1 MNHVDVIAKFVYAK
15 GRANARFGRRNSTG
29 VFKGILRRE
38 EGRVPGERKQGEEH

>member
-29 VFKGILRRE
+29 VFKGMSRRAVSLE
-38 EGRVPGERKQGEEH
+38 SVSKEKSTRL